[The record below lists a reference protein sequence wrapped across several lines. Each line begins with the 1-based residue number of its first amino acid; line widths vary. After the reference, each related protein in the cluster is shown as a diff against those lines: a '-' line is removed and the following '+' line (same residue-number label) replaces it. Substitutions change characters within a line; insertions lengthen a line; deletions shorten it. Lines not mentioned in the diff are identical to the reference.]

1 MDYVQTIHL
10 DPIVPL
16 FVSLLVNVYLVTERS
31 TCQPVPMSPQ
41 SRPMRGEPPLAQKVW
56 ERIPPEAQA
65 YIRALEARAHV
76 QAQPAAY
83 MDETGWRERWQRARL
98 WAAVT
103 AGVTVFV
110 IRCRAVARWRKSSWQ
125 SACRDI

>member
-1 MDYVQTIHL
+1 MH
-10 DPIVPL
+10 
-16 FVSLLVNVYLVTERS
+16 SE
-31 TCQPVPMSPQ
+31 TCLSP
-41 SRPMRGEPPLAQKVW
+41 EVW

-83 MDETGWRERWQRARL
+83 MDETGWRERWQRAWL

-103 AGVTVFV
+103 AGVAVFV

-125 SACRDI
+125 SVCRGI